1 MKDEQK
7 TKSTLNW
14 CSEKKEKKGKIVYI
28 EQIEFLNLVKLVLF
42 LRKSLF

>member
-14 CSEKKEKKGKIVYI
+14 CSEKKEKKGKVVYI
-28 EQIEFLNLVKLVLF
+28 KQIEFLNLVGLGLF
-42 LRKSLF
+42 LCKSLF

>member
-7 TKSTLNW
+7 TKSNLNR

-28 EQIEFLNLVKLVLF
+28 EKIEFLNLDGLGLF

>member
-14 CSEKKEKKGKIVYI
+14 CSEKKEKKGKVVYI
-28 EQIEFLNLVKLVLF
+28 EQIEFQNLIGLGLF
-42 LRKSLF
+42 LRKYLF

>member
-7 TKSTLNW
+7 TKSNLNW

-28 EQIEFLNLVKLVLF
+28 EKNRIPKPRLTRFIF
-42 LRKSLF
+42 T